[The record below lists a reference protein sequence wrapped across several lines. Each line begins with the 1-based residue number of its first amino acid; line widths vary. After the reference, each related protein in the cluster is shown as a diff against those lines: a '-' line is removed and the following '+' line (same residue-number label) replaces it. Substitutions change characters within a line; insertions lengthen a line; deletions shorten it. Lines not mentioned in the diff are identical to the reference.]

1 MKRIINVLL
10 VVVCIAMA
18 MPAQAQFNWGVKGGL
33 NLSKASFS
41 GSDFKSDNYTGF
53 FIGPMAEFTI
63 PIAGLGVDGAV
74 LYSQKGIKFGDDDV
88 NETLKQKSI
97 EIPIN
102 LKYNIGLGRLLGV
115 FIAAGPQFGFDLN
128 SDEWKFYTEE
138 FSFKKSNFSIN
149 VGVGAKLINHLQIG
163 INYNIPLG
171 KTAEYDGIVNTVGS
185 AFPLR
190 LKLGKFRLP
199 IFSDSDTFFN
209 N

>member
-1 MKRIINVLL
+1 MKKIINVLL
-10 VVVCIAMA
+10 VAVCIAMA
-18 MPAQAQFNWGVKGGL
+18 MPAQAQFNWGLKGGL

-53 FIGPMAEFTI
+53 FIGPMAEFTF
-63 PIAGLGVDGAV
+63 PVAGLGIDGALV
-74 LYSQKGIKFGDDDV
+74 YSQKGIKMGDDDV
-88 NETLKQKSI
+88 NESLKQKSL

-102 LKYNIGLGRLLGV
+102 LKYTVGLGRLLGV

-163 INYNIPLG
+163 VNYNIPLG
-171 KTAEYDGIVNTVGS
+171 KTAEYDGVIDAIGGAFS
-185 AFPLR
+185 AKTKTWQVSAAYLF
-190 LKLGKFRLP
+190 
-199 IFSDSDTFFN
+199 
-209 N
+209 